1 MKKTKK
7 SRFVSNFDD
16 QKSYNFQRLN
26 ALGADGKE
34 DDGVR
39 RAIAAEANRQPVDPN
54 KLPKV
59 SKTPAESDLI
69 MEALMSN
76 TFMANMAQNQ
86 LQKVGPVTVS

>member
-7 SRFVSNFDD
+7 SRYGSISGV
-16 QKSYNFQRLN
+16 KSYIFQRLN
-26 ALGADGKE
+26 ALGADAKE

-54 KLPKV
+54 KLPKIT
-59 SKTPAESDLI
+59 KNQAESDLI

-86 LQKVGPVTVS
+86 LQKVK